1 VLYARHSRATIAYN
15 NGIPKDTVRLALG
28 NGSNTVTDTFIDIDL
43 KLVDEAN
50 RKIIDLVI

>member
-28 NGSNTVTDTFIDIDL
+28 NGSNTVTDTYIDIDL